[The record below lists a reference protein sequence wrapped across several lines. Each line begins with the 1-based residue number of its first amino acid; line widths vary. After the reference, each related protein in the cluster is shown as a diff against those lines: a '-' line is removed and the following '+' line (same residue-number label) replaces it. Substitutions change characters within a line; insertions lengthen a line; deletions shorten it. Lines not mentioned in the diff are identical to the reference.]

1 MGSRGEHL
9 LKTNTTILN
18 SNNKS
23 LHMNFQKTVVFLS
36 RLFSNF
42 TLQGCILTFKL
53 SNNASSHMEFK
64 DSSRLLDCLAISN
77 CKALY
82 H

>member
-23 LHMNFQKTVVFLS
+23 LHMNFKKTIVFLS

-42 TLQGCILTFKL
+42 NLQGCLLTFKL
-53 SNNASSHMEFK
+53 RNNGSLHMEFK
-64 DSSRLLDCLAISN
+64 DNSRLLDCLAISN
-77 CKALY
+77 YKALY